1 MPATRGKHRPWSFT
15 KRSHAPLTAIILP
28 SLSSTAAC
36 AGNAFSTSVIVAFV
50 PREEQRGEFRLAEHP
65 DTQPFGFFHFGAG
78 ICPGDDIVRL
88 LAHARRGPAA
98 QLFDAPLGFFTAEP
112 RQPAGEYE
120 RLVLQGPLTMP
131 GRHLALHGWLDA
143 QPELQQAVDHAPVLR
158 LLEE

>member
-50 PREEQRGEFRLAEHP
+50 PREELRGRGVVISATSRSRLFEQRGEFRLAEHP

-98 QLFDAPLGFFTAEP
+98 HLSNAPLAFSPPDRPKPPGNSN
-112 RQPAGEYE
+112 
-120 RLVLQGPLTMP
+120 RLVLKG
-131 GRHLALHGWLDA
+131 
-143 QPELQQAVDHAPVLR
+143 
-158 LLEE
+158 